1 MRGQYADTA
10 YKCGLYHQLGKSL
23 VPPEY
28 QIWQSDFT
36 DEERAVYEKYID
48 DGERLVSSLQVRT
61 MSLRER
67 KKNEKQGYPTK
78 NIPWL
83 MIREACK
90 QHMER
95 WDGSGYPAGLKGDEI
110 GVIGQIVGLAK
121 ELDRLSAETKS
132 ESPFEEAYDLLIS
145 QSGTL
150 WNPELILIFMAARKR
165 CREVYEKYIHYTMT
179 LPQTIPLVQKRPE
192 RPFGLTYRPMAG
204 GKEDNIVAYEAIP
217 WFKVTAEAN
226 TDYIPVEEVAPT
238 LQRTNLVADV
248 SFYMLY
254 EVTDAIYR
262 LQNCKIDTQGIV
274 IEMLPNF
281 YKLGSQ
287 LQKFNQLFED
297 QPIDKEKLFLTVP
310 EETVAKAS
318 MAVSE
323 ILSRYL
329 RNGIQLVID
338 GWHPEV
344 VPAPRLH
351 ELGFTWVR
359 PADELYFLQA
369 TANTIAQMKQDGF
382 KFMGKADSIETMAW
396 QFAAGVEFT
405 GGTITGVTVSEDEM
419 IRNALLKERMNYG
432 T

>member
-1 MRGQYADTA
+1 
-10 YKCGLYHQLGKSL
+10 
-23 VPPEY
+23 
-28 QIWQSDFT
+28 
-36 DEERAVYEKYID
+36 
-48 DGERLVSSLQVRT
+48 
-61 MSLRER
+61 
-67 KKNEKQGYPTK
+67 
-78 NIPWL
+78 
-83 MIREACK
+83 
-90 QHMER
+90 
-95 WDGSGYPAGLKGDEI
+95 
-110 GVIGQIVGLAK
+110 
-121 ELDRLSAETKS
+121 
-132 ESPFEEAYDLLIS
+132 
-145 QSGTL
+145 
-150 WNPELILIFMAARKR
+150 
-165 CREVYEKYIHYTMT
+165 
-179 LPQTIPLVQKRPE
+179 
-192 RPFGLTYRPMAG
+192 
-204 GKEDNIVAYEAIP
+204 
-217 WFKVTAEAN
+217 
-226 TDYIPVEEVAPT
+226 
-238 LQRTNLVADV
+238 
-248 SFYMLY
+248 MLY